1 MAFLQNVRG
10 GGEPRYRP
18 LKSDRP
24 KERNSLGFRGRPVP
38 RLVRVSRAEEFHLAY
53 VCDRHPIKA
62 HDGIRAPCVSPP
74 LLLFFLLYLRLSASL
89 TTTPLN
95 GNNEKARTRKY
106 TVSRNSA
113 SSDGV
118 GYSHGIIIISQPH
131 SEVTYIRKR
140 EPRSFMNWK

>member
-1 MAFLQNVRG
+1 MSEAEASRGTDPLNQIDRKREILWVFVVDRFLVSSVSAAR
-10 GGEPRYRP
+10 
-18 LKSDRP
+18 
-24 KERNSLGFRGRPVP
+24 RNSTSPTCAIGIQLKPMTAFE
-38 RLVRVSRAEEFHLAY
+38 LRV
-53 VCDRHPIKA
+53 
-62 HDGIRAPCVSPP
+62 CVSSSPS
-74 LLLFFLLYLRLSASL
+74 FFLLYLRLSASL

-106 TVSRNSA
+106 TMSRNSA